1 MLQHR
6 VLVGAVL
13 TALVALVVACS
24 GGGGSNTLPHS
35 GSTLPQTT
43 GATVKV
49 FIPNSGTASSTRKPA
64 FISPST
70 ATITIS
76 VYTVNGATPSPTSA
90 PVSITIASSSDCT
103 TGSSGIS
110 CTIAVTVPVATA
122 VVLQISS
129 YDATG
134 NLLGQGLLG
143 PINTTL
149 ANIPTQSVSVGGVP
163 ATIVLTPSGLSAG
176 DDGAAHAIPFAV
188 SALDAAG
195 NTIIPPGSYPNPI
208 ALTISGDTNGA
219 LSLSTATIA
228 SPGPSNGSS
237 IVTLDYNSALAIA
250 QATITAKS
258 GSISASV
265 PFAPIVFTPTSLPS
279 LLVGGSMQTVTV
291 SEAGYGGAF
300 NVPGSGSVATVTCVP
315 ATCTPS
321 SVGGSVTIDVAPG
334 SSAGT
339 ESFSVIDA
347 NGGFANIPIT
357 VTGSGGGGEL
367 VAPHYSIFEYSTSGG
382 GKNYGIAVGADGQ
395 TLWFVD
401 QSNVEIGAIANPASC
416 TTSTDCNGVSEIQP
430 SVFAQA
436 SPPAALE
443 SIAAASD
450 GNLYVTDVGNYG
462 SDFGNLFQLTC
473 PSAGSCSGG
482 NAYPYYALEGCDC
495 SAFGATDVLSG
506 PDGNLYVSS
515 SPEGYDSGIVW
526 QPTIGCCGNT
536 FYTINVAASPSNVNM
551 MTFDSSGSTLW
562 YTDQGQPDIGFISGL
577 PCEDICTSYERPTYA
592 AGLGYGPQGDTAH
605 RPPPRTGAQTHAAG
619 APRRAVTRHRAVENG
634 PGQTTFIGPL
644 QGIVAAPDGNLYV
657 ADTGS
662 GSIDQISPTA
672 WETCNGSSCTFTA
685 IGLPNAG
692 AIPMNLT
699 IGRDGNVWFTDS
711 NGAVGFIALNTC
723 TSSGCKIYE
732 YTVGGSPWGI
742 TSGPDGDI
750 WFTDSSTNKIGKV
763 VL

>member
-1 MLQHR
+1 MLRHR
-6 VLVGAVL
+6 LLFGA
-13 TALVALVVACS
+13 ALAALVVLIVACGG
-24 GGGGSNTLPHS
+24 GGGGSIPLPHGGS
-35 GSTLPQTT
+35 GGPQTT

-49 FIPNSGTASSTRKPA
+49 LIPKSGSSSTTRKPA
-64 FISPST
+64 YVSPST
-70 ATITIS
+70 ATITIA
-76 VYTVNGATPSPTSA
+76 VYTVNGATPSPAPA
-90 PVSITIASSSDCT
+90 PVSVTIATSTDCT
-103 TGSSGIS
+103 TGANGVS
-110 CTIAVTVPVATA
+110 CTITVTVPVATA
-122 VVLQISS
+122 VVLQISE
-129 YDATG
+129 YDANG
-134 NLLGQGLLG
+134 NLLAQSLLG

-149 ANIPTQSVSVGGVP
+149 STIPTQSVSVGGVP
-163 ATIVLTPSGLSAG
+163 ATIVISPSGLSAG
-176 DDGAAHAIPFAV
+176 DDGQTHTVTFAV
-188 SALDAAG
+188 SALDASG
-195 NTIIPPGSYPNPI
+195 NTIIPPGAYPNPI
-208 ALTISGDTNGA
+208 ALSITGDTNGA
-219 LSLSTATIA
+219 LSLSPTSVT
-228 SPGPSNGSS
+228 SPGPTNGASS
-237 IVTLDYNSALAIA
+237 VTLTYNAAVAIT

-258 GSISASV
+258 GSVGASV

-291 SEAGYGGAF
+291 SEAGYGSAF
-300 NVPGSGSVATVTCVP
+300 NVIGTSSTATVTCVP
-315 ATCTPS
+315 ANCTPS
-321 SVGGSVTIDVAPG
+321 TVGGSVTIDVAPG

-339 ESFSVIDA
+339 ESVSVIDA

-367 VAPHYSIFEYSTSGG
+367 VAPSYSIYEYATNSG
-382 GKNYGIAVGADGQ
+382 GKNFGITVGPDGQ

-401 QSNVEIGAIANPASC
+401 QSNGEIGAVANPASC
-416 TTSTDCNGVSEIQP
+416 TTSCGSISETMP
-430 SVFAQA
+430 GVFALT
-436 SPPAALE
+436 SPPPVALE
-443 SIAAASD
+443 NIAAASD

-482 NAYPYYALEGCDC
+482 NTYPYYVLEDCDC
-495 SAFGATDVLSG
+495 SPFGATDVLSG

-515 SPEGYDSGIVW
+515 SPEGSDSGIVW

-577 PCEDICTSYERPTYA
+577 PCEDTCTSYERPTYA
-592 AGLGYGPQGDTAH
+592 AGLGYGPEGDVAH
-605 RPPPRTGAQTHAAG
+605 RPPPRTGARSHVAG
-619 APRRAVTRHRAVENG
+619 APRRAVTRRRAMENG
-634 PGQTTFIGPL
+634 PGQTNFIGPL

-662 GSIDQISPTA
+662 GSIDQISPAA

-723 TSSGCKIYE
+723 ASGSCKIYE